1 MRELLEDMIER
12 FYDSGLAMP
21 VLRVAATG
29 DETRPGVY
37 RSAAQTGTRPERGM
51 ALSGAWWGQPACGDA
66 DQPHGGLC

>member
-1 MRELLEDMIER
+1 MMRELLEDMIER

-37 RSAAQTGTRPERGM
+37 RSAAQTGTHPERGV
-51 ALSGAWWGQPACGDA
+51 LFRVLCGASRRGDA